1 MNDDRDQNGATP
13 APGRSDC
20 EDETQLP
27 KAEVFIDLQNFNSF
41 LSSCC
46 GVNPFRLHIVNFMKE
61 WLHFN
66 GMSVGQIRIYTGVP
80 DERIEPAR
88 AEAVHKRLSW
98 LHGTGARIF
107 THKMAYSRSRE
118 NGEQRGREKGV
129 DVRLASELVEAV
141 AVRGVRRVVVVT
153 QDRDLVQGLDVA
165 RNICMM
171 RGEYLH
177 AFSPELRDLSRL
189 PQNDDRAGPRC
200 AHWGIPLTGKLEVP
214 LDLVDRYTDNL
225 ENNVR
230 HEPVR
235 VSETAPDEPAPTAAI
250 AASPRPR
257 AAMS

>member
-1 MNDDRDQNGATP
+1 MNDDRDQTGNSP
-13 APGRSDC
+13 APGRNDID
-20 EDETQLP
+20 EDTQLP

-80 DERIEPAR
+80 DERIEPAK
-88 AEAVHKRLSW
+88 AEAVHKRLNW
-98 LHGTGARIF
+98 LHATGARIF
-107 THKMAYSRSRE
+107 THKMSYSRSRE
-118 NGEQRGREKGV
+118 TGEQRGREKGV

-165 RNICMM
+165 RNICLM

-189 PQNDDRAGPRC
+189 PQNDDRSGPRC

-214 LDLVDRYTDNL
+214 LDLIDRYTDNL
-225 ENNVR
+225 EHNIR
-230 HEPVR
+230 
-235 VSETAPDEPAPTAAI
+235 SEFIRPAETTQTMVAAPETHAAP
-250 AASPRPR
+250 SRPR
-257 AAMS
+257 ATMS

>member
-1 MNDDRDQNGATP
+1 MNDDRDQTGISP
-13 APGRSDC
+13 APGRNDID
-20 EDETQLP
+20 EETQLP

-80 DERIEPAR
+80 DERIEPAK
-88 AEAVHKRLSW
+88 AEAVHKRLNW
-98 LHGTGARIF
+98 LHATGARIF
-107 THKMAYSRSRE
+107 THKMSYSRSRE
-118 NGEQRGREKGV
+118 TGEQRGREKGV

-165 RNICMM
+165 RNICLM

-214 LDLVDRYTDNL
+214 LDLVDRYADNL
-225 ENNVR
+225 EHNIR
-230 HEPVR
+230 PEIIRPAESTQPV
-235 VSETAPDEPAPTAAI
+235 VAAPATHAAP
-250 AASPRPR
+250 SRPR
-257 AAMS
+257 ATMT

>member
-165 RNICMM
+165 RNICLM

-225 ENNVR
+225 ESHAR
-230 HEPVR
+230 IEPTHVDDTPE
-235 VSETAPDEPAPTAAI
+235 SEGAPTVTATT
-250 AASPRPR
+250 RPR
-257 AAMS
+257 ATMS